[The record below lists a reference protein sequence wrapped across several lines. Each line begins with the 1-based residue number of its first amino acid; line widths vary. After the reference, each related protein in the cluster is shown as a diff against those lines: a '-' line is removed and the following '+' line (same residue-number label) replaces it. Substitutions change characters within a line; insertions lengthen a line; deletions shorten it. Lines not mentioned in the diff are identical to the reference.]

1 MFEFISVFP
10 YLYQIIQDMFWL
22 AGLKLQASSGQF
34 NITYKKQ
41 VQLQEH
47 VQSRPGKSLI
57 AQSMASS

>member
-1 MFEFISVFP
+1 
-10 YLYQIIQDMFWL
+10 MFWL